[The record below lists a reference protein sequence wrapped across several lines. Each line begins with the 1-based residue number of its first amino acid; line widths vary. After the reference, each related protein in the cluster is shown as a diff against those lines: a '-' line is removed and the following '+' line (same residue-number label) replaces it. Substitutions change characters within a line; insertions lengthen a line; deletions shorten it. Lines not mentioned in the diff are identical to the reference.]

1 MLNWR
6 NQIPNYCHEMRASAK
21 NENDQIRKIVFPVLL
36 FDLVQSPTILQHGT
50 LHSSVG
56 KNIISSLQIQFWS
69 RQIRTLFCSIKDTK
83 SQERKFEKSDFVAE
97 AFYLFSLL
105 VKWQDF
111 SYGKSFS
118 NYAKNQVP
126 VLSFTVRICIFH
138 WLILYFRFRD
148 RTERRQ
154 WYAILQA
161 QSLPSKLPPRSAY
174 PSMEEI
180 NLPPPKMYR
189 GSPATSSC
197 ITPGTNSTA
206 TPKKSSRRSRLGAQV
221 NHSFSVPENKTTASP
236 RGRRRSVAIELVRSI
251 KNGFK
256 DLTEKTLKRRNSIR
270 LPIPKSART
279 ESQS

>member
-1 MLNWR
+1 MDYR
-6 NQIPNYCHEMRASAK
+6 SRH
-21 NENDQIRKIVFPVLL
+21 IRL
-36 FDLVQSPTILQHGT
+36 FETFRMPFFQQL
-50 LHSSVG
+50 
-56 KNIISSLQIQFWS
+56 II
-69 RQIRTLFCSIKDTK
+69 
-83 SQERKFEKSDFVAE
+83 
-97 AFYLFSLL
+97 FS
-105 VKWQDF
+105 
-111 SYGKSFS
+111 
-118 NYAKNQVP
+118 
-126 VLSFTVRICIFH
+126 
-138 WLILYFRFRD
+138 RFRD

-197 ITPGTNSTA
+197 ITTG
-206 TPKKSSRRSRLGAQV
+206 TPKKSSRRSRLGAV
-221 NHSFSVPENKTTASP
+221 NHSFSVPENKDTASP

-279 ESQS
+279 ES

>member
-1 MLNWR
+1 M
-6 NQIPNYCHEMRASAK
+6 
-21 NENDQIRKIVFPVLL
+21 
-36 FDLVQSPTILQHGT
+36 T
-50 LHSSVG
+50 
-56 KNIISSLQIQFWS
+56 
-69 RQIRTLFCSIKDTK
+69 
-83 SQERKFEKSDFVAE
+83 
-97 AFYLFSLL
+97 
-105 VKWQDF
+105 
-111 SYGKSFS
+111 
-118 NYAKNQVP
+118 
-126 VLSFTVRICIFH
+126 
-138 WLILYFRFRD
+138 YFIYSRFRD
-148 RTERRQ
+148 RVERRQ

-197 ITPGTNSTA
+197 ITTGTSTPA
-206 TPKKSSRRSRLGAQV
+206 QPKSRRSRLGAI
-221 NHSFSVPENKTTASP
+221 NHSFSVPENKTPSSP